1 MASYG
6 SIAYTPDV
14 RDAQRRLRSPVAA
27 SPEDPSAEFALGD
40 AEAAFV
46 RASDGFFQATVS
58 RTGWPYVQF
67 RGGPAGFVHVL
78 GPATIGYADLRGN
91 RQYISVGNLTSNDRV
106 ALLFTDFASRRRL
119 KIYGQARV
127 IEAGPLIETVSA
139 GAGRGHVERA
149 VLVDVVAGA
158 WNCPQHIP
166 LRWSAEQ
173 VAAIVEPL
181 RARIAALE
189 EELKIRR

>member
-6 SIAYTPDV
+6 SIAYTAGV

-27 SPEDPSAEFALGD
+27 SHEDPSAVFALGD
-40 AEAAFV
+40 AEVAFV
-46 RASDGFFQATVS
+46 QGSDGFFQATVS
-58 RTGWPYVQF
+58 ETGWPYVQF
-67 RGGPAGFVHVL
+67 RGGPPGFVHML

-91 RQYISVGNLTSNDRV
+91 RQYISVGNLASNDRI
-106 ALLFTDFASRRRL
+106 ALFFIDFASRRRL
-119 KIYGQARV
+119 KLYGRARV
-127 IEAGPLIETVSA
+127 IEAGPIIETVAA
-139 GAGRGHVERA
+139 GADRGHIERA
-149 VLVDVVAGA
+149 VLVDVVAAA

-166 LRWSAEQ
+166 PRWSTEQ

-189 EELKIRR
+189 AELQRDP